1 MGRHR
6 SGGEGFGWL
15 EERWFLFFEKV
26 RWAHVFICFQL
37 ELRCVF
43 VGVMLLC
50 LEFLFFIYINDDKCD
65 INRYHVFFEVEYNL
79 LMPFVLDDC
88 LSTNKGMYKFGIV
101 EQPETLS
108 IRKTYCPLLLV
119 TRLTVQKTLIPKVH
133 FEETGM

>member
-1 MGRHR
+1 M
-6 SGGEGFGWL
+6 
-15 EERWFLFFEKV
+15 FLFFEKV

-43 VGVMLLC
+43 VGVMLFC
-50 LEFLFFIYINDDKCD
+50 LEFWILYIYIYIYIYINDDKCD

-79 LMPFVLDDC
+79 LIPFVLDDC

-101 EQPETLS
+101 EQPETLN

-119 TRLTVQKTLIPKVH
+119 TRLTVQKSLIPKVH